1 MDSANK
7 DKGRQFLSAL
17 FSGDAAGLAALI
29 PDDFKMWMPG
39 SASKAAN
46 MPIPLVGRENAVAIL
61 TGFGSSILKRSTVH
75 CDEMTALAEADH
87 VAIQFRLRAQTVAGL
102 DYDNIYVFLF
112 RIAGGKV
119 AEVWESTDTAHA
131 QSIFFAKATQ

>member
-1 MDSANK
+1 MVSANK
-7 DKGRQFLSAL
+7 DKGREFLSAL
-17 FSGDAAGLAALI
+17 FSGDAPGLAALI

-46 MPIPLVGRENAVAIL
+46 MPIPLVGRENAVAVL
-61 TGFGSSILKRSTVH
+61 TGFGSTILERSTVQR
-75 CDEMTALAEADH
+75 DEMAAVAEADR
-87 VAIQFRLRAQTVAGL
+87 VAIQFRLRARTVAGL
-102 DYDNIYVFLF
+102 EYDNIYVFLF

-131 QSIFFAKATQ
+131 QSIFFEKAQ